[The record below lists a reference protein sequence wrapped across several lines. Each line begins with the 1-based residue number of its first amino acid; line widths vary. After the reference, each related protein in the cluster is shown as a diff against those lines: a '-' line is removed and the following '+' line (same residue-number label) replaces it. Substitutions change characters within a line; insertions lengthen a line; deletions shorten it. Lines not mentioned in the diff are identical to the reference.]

1 MIGGRKSA
9 GRSSRALAAWLL
21 ATAAAL
27 AAEGFALAD
36 RLHRRGE
43 AAPLEGRTL
52 DVTADGVLFRAARGS
67 ESGDVLVTWDRARHL
82 ETDEPRFA
90 EAFNTH
96 LDLSER
102 LWRARSRVE
111 RGDYASA
118 EPIFDELFS
127 ETTHRTDATALIVA
141 EGLLRCRV
149 AREARA
155 AAVLPWLEMHRLLAA
170 GLKPT
175 AYLSMRPVV
184 EAQSGLCPQ
193 LPPMWGKS
201 AGVEQML
208 ADLNHYVPDAPSS
221 ARLAALYARAARLSL
236 GLAVS
241 DSADFYRSDESWDR
255 DAGVVVV
262 TALVAAIERVR
273 PLPLDVEKVMARPLR
288 EPGPLTPWA
297 LFMRGT
303 VRVEE
308 RDLDR
313 RREGLVDL
321 LTIPATHGEE
331 HRYIA
336 GFAVERAASILDS
349 MGRSAAAASLRA
361 ERRRTDPTHP
371 LNHTAA
377 PRAAA
382 SETRP

>member
-1 MIGGRKSA
+1 MSRGQRSA
-9 GRSSRALAAWLL
+9 GRTSRALSAGLL
-21 ATAAAL
+21 VTVVAL
-27 AAEGFALAD
+27 MSAGPAQAD

-43 AAPLEGRTL
+43 PAPLEGRTL
-52 DVTADGVLFRAARGS
+52 DVTADGVLFRTSRGS
-67 ESGDVLVTWDRARHL
+67 DAGDSLFTWDRVKRL
-82 ETDEPRFA
+82 ETDQQQFA
-90 EAFNTH
+90 AAWETH
-96 LDLSER
+96 RDLSER

-111 RGDYASA
+111 RSDYSAA
-118 EPIFDELFS
+118 EPILDELFE
-127 ETTHRTDATALIVA
+127 ETMHRTGTTALIVA
-141 EGLLRCRV
+141 EGLLRCRL

-155 AAVLPWLEMHRLLAA
+155 AAVLPWLELHRLLGA

-175 AYLSMRPVV
+175 AYLSMRPIVDP
-184 EAQSGLCPQ
+184 QSGLCPQ

-208 ADLNHYVPDAPSS
+208 ADLNHYVPDAPAS
-221 ARLAALYARAARLSL
+221 ARLAALYARAARLWL
-236 GLAVS
+236 GLSVDDA
-241 DSADFYRSDESWDR
+241 AAFYRGDEAWDR

-262 TALVAAIERVR
+262 TALVAALERVR

-297 LFMRGT
+297 LFMRGA
-303 VRVEE
+303 VRVED

-321 LTIPATHGEE
+321 LTIPATYGQE
-331 HRYIA
+331 HRYLA
-336 GFAVERAASILDS
+336 GFAIERAASILES
-349 MGRSAAAASLRA
+349 MGRGPAADSLRT

-371 LNHTAA
+371 LNHTAP
-377 PRAAA
+377 PRAAP